1 MASPALMECEEL
13 IPLDE
18 PACGLRG
25 YIAIHNTRKGPA
37 FGGTRIL
44 HYDSDA
50 AARADAVRLARA
62 MTYKAAAAEL
72 PCGGGK
78 AVLFPPPANLRIE
91 ALQRYGEIVSSLG
104 GRFFTGGDVGI
115 TPADLQ
121 IVARTAP
128 AADES
133 DPRVGDINE
142 ITAVGVA
149 HAIRACLDFAGL
161 RQARIAVQGLGKVGM
176 SLAGILHCE
185 GFQLLV
191 ADLDPSRSAAA
202 AREFGAKIL
211 PAHDIHA
218 ADCDVF
224 APCALGGVLNART
237 VPQIRARIVCGC
249 ANNQLAEPGDAERL
263 RERGILYA
271 PDYVVNA
278 GGLIRG
284 VEWYLLR
291 RPDSL
296 PSIAQIHGRTLRILE
311 VAGREQRTTAE
322 VADAMAEAFLAS

>member
-13 IPLDE
+13 VPLDE

-44 HYDSDA
+44 HYESA
-50 AARADAVRLARA
+50 EAARADAVRLARA

-121 IVARTAP
+121 IVARKAP

-142 ITAVGVA
+142 LTAIGVA
-149 HAIRACLDFAGL
+149 HAIRACLEFAGL
-161 RQARIAVQGLGKVGM
+161 RQARIAIQGLGKVGIC
-176 SLAGILHCE
+176 LARILHRE

-191 ADLDPSRSAAA
+191 ADLDSARAADA
-202 AREFGAKIL
+202 AREFGAAVVS
-211 PAHDIHA
+211 PESVHA

-224 APCALGGVLNART
+224 APCALGGVLNAVT
-237 VPQIRARIVCGC
+237 VPQISARIVCGC
-249 ANNQLAEPGDAERL
+249 ANNQLAEPADAERL
-263 RERGILYA
+263 RQRGILYA

-296 PSIAQIHGRTLRILE
+296 SSIAQIGGRTLRILE
-311 VAGREQRTTAE
+311 TAALAQRTPAA
-322 VADAMAEAFLAS
+322 VADEMAEAFLAS